1 MIKKII
7 GIAIVVVVI
16 LASACIEYKPKI
28 NETMT
33 PTIMPTA
40 TTPQP
45 TQIRAPTVLDLRDLI
60 PQNNLPNDFE
70 LVTIY
75 NDTTSGINST
85 EQILKY
91 ITGNLSIGSIS
102 SARGIYKYSGV
113 GSTDVR
119 VTVIK
124 TTSLDNAKNVIENYK
139 KSKPEFKHDVSST
152 VARFA
157 TVEFNG
163 HTATEIRELTPDQK
177 NVKYSYIWQNENYVF
192 IVDGNHDRDASMEL
206 ARLTKY

>member
-7 GIAIVVVVI
+7 GIVIVVVVI

-60 PQNNLPNDFE
+60 PQNDLPNDFE

-75 NDTTSGINST
+75 NDTTPGINST
-85 EQILKY
+85 EQILSS

-102 SARGIYKYSGV
+102 SARGIYSFGGV
-113 GSTDVR
+113 GSYDVR

-124 TTSLDNAKNVIENYK
+124 TTSLDNAKSVIENYK

-152 VARFA
+152 VARFV

-163 HTATEIRELTPDQK
+163 HSADEIREVAADQK

-192 IVDGNHDRDASMEL
+192 LVEGNHDRDASMEL
-206 ARLTKY
+206 AWLTGY